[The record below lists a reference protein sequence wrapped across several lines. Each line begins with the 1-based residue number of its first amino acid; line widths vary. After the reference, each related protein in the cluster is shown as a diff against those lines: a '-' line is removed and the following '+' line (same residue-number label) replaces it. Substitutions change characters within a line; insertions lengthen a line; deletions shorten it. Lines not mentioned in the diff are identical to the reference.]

1 MIVGISY
8 IYMNDKLEYL
18 WKVYNAI
25 DESIKFSNSKAAT
38 SLAINGILISLVL
51 SQIINTKCF
60 LDRSPVL
67 TFLFILFFLSTLSSI
82 ILCSLCLMPSSS
94 IEKSDS
100 IIYFERIAK
109 DFKSNEDYLNKA
121 KMILS
126 DDEESLK
133 QLTIQIRQLS
143 KVASYK
149 FEFIKWGVFSFSITI
164 FMLLIILCCYTFS
177 N

>member
-1 MIVGISY
+1 MSVGISY
-8 IYMNDKLEYL
+8 MYMDDKLEYL

-25 DESIKFSNSKAAT
+25 DESIKFSNSKAAAT
-38 SLAINGILISLVL
+38 LAINGILISLVL
-51 SQIINTKCF
+51 SQIINTEDF
-60 LDRSPVL
+60 LDRYPLL
-67 TFLFILFFLSTLSSI
+67 TIFFIIFFLLTLFSI
-82 ILCSLCLMPSSS
+82 ILCSLCLIPSSS

-109 DFKSNEDYLNKA
+109 NFKTDEDYLNKV

-126 DDEESLK
+126 DDEESMK

-143 KVASYK
+143 KVATYK
-149 FEFIKWGVFSFSITI
+149 FEYIKWGVISLSIMI
-164 FMLLIILCCYTFS
+164 FVLLIILCCYTFG